1 MPALFSSGSFA
12 RLGLAGLLALAL
24 FATSGCAKLPLR
36 PDLPV
41 ERALAPAP
49 GPLAT
54 RLQPMVEAHPG
65 VSGFVMLS
73 QGGDAFAARAW
84 LVEQAVSSLDVQS
97 YIWRDDRTGRWLMQR
112 LHAAAERGV
121 RVRLLLDD
129 NNAGGLDTLLAG
141 LDAHERIEVR
151 LFNPFPHRGLGR
163 LWDLAVD
170 FDRLNRRMHHKSW
183 TADGQATIF
192 GGRNVGDS
200 YFGVDTSMQFA
211 DLDALAVGP
220 VVGEVGR
227 MFDDYWNAASA
238 YPLATVRPPATA
250 GDAEPDNEAAAA
262 QVGPY
267 VEALWARP
275 GLDRWRGD
283 EGPKADEFAWGRA
296 VLVSDPPGKV
306 LETGRAD
313 ATVLPHLMRALGRAD
328 RQIDLVSPY
337 FVPGGQG
344 VAVLENLREQ
354 GVKVRVLTN
363 SLAANDVI
371 AVHAGYAKYREAVLQ
386 TGTGLYELKAARP
399 QGDQAATGQVL
410 GLGSSRAS
418 LHAKTFAV
426 DGERVFIGSFNFD
439 PRSAWLNTEMGVLLE
454 HPGLASG
461 MHKAFDE
468 RVPKQAWA
476 VTWEDDALRWSIPT
490 DDGGLDVRRTEPEA
504 SLWQRLLVRLLG
516 WLPIEPLL

>member
-1 MPALFSSGSFA
+1 LVVAWIAVLV
-12 RLGLAGLLALAL
+12 LAAA
-24 FATSGCAKLPLR
+24 AAGCAKLPVR
-36 PDLPV
+36 PDLP
-41 ERALAPAP
+41 ETRALAPAA

-54 RLQPMVEAHPG
+54 RLQPLAQAHPG

-170 FDRLNRRMHHKSW
+170 FKRLNRRMHHKSW

-192 GGRNVGDS
+192 GGRNVGDT
-200 YFGVDTSMQFA
+200 YFGVDTTMQFA
-211 DLDALAVGP
+211 DLDALAIGP
-220 VVGEVGR
+220 VVGEVGQV
-227 MFDDYWNAASA
+227 FDDYWNAASA
-238 YPLATVRPPATA
+238 YPLATIRPPASA
-250 GDAEPDNEAAAA
+250 GEAEPDNEAAAA

-267 VEALWARP
+267 VDALWARP
-275 GLDRWRGD
+275 GLSRWRGD
-283 EGPKADEFAWGRA
+283 EGPKADEFAWGKA
-296 VLVSDPPGKV
+296 TLVSDPPTKV
-306 LETGRAD
+306 LEPGRAD
-313 ATVLPHLMRALGRAD
+313 ATLLPHLLRTLGRAD

-337 FVPGGQG
+337 FVPGEQG
-344 VAVLENLREQ
+344 VAALAGLREQ
-354 GVKVRVLTN
+354 GVTVRVLTN

-386 TGTGLYELKAARP
+386 GGTQLYELKALP
-399 QGDQAATGQVL
+399 QEGEQPATGKLL

-454 HPGLASG
+454 HPGLARG
-461 MHKAFDE
+461 MHRAFDDE
-468 RVPKQAWA
+468 VPKQAWA
-476 VTWEDDALRWSIPT
+476 VTLEDGALRWSAPAER
-490 DDGGLDVRRTEPEA
+490 GLDVRVMEPQA
-504 SLWQRLLVRLLG
+504 SLWQRLLMRLLG